1 MELEDPQTRTNFKTN
16 SDLYFQFKLARD
28 LGMTRGEL
36 ITRMSSLEY
45 EQWVAF
51 YIFEQTEL
59 NKQRAIAEAEYKK
72 RK

>member
-1 MELEDPQTRTNFKTN
+1 
-16 SDLYFQFKLARD
+16 
-28 LGMTRGEL
+28 MTRGEL
-36 ITRMSSLEY
+36 ITRMSAMEY

>member
-1 MELEDPQTRTNFKTN
+1 MTVG
-16 SDLYFQFKLARD
+16 DL
-28 LGMTRGEL
+28 T
-36 ITRMSSLEY
+36 TRMSNKEY

-59 NKQRAIAEAEYKK
+59 NKARAIAEAEYKK